1 MQVSLIVAAAHNG
14 AIGKGGAMPWHLP
27 ADLKHFKNITWGLP
41 VIMGRKTFD
50 SLGKALP
57 GRTNIVITR
66 QENWNPSSDVIVVA
80 DTITALSKAKECGV
94 KEVVIIGGGEIY
106 NLFFEL
112 ATRIYL
118 TRVDASPDADTFF
131 SSFHPQD
138 WKLVSQLDREADS
151 KHAFNFS
158 FQVWERL
165 T

>member
-14 AIGKGGAMPWHLP
+14 AIGKEGAMPWHLP

-41 VIMGRKTFD
+41 IIMGRKTFD
-50 SLGKALP
+50 SLGKPLP

-66 QENWNPSSDVIVVA
+66 QTNWNPSNEVIVVA
-80 DTITALSKAKECGV
+80 DVITALSKAKECGV
-94 KEVVIIGGGEIY
+94 KEVVVIGGGEIY
-106 NLFFEL
+106 NLFFDL

-118 TRVDASPDADTFF
+118 TRVDAAPDADTFF
-131 SSFHPQD
+131 SSFHPKN
-138 WKLVSQLDREADS
+138 WKLISQLDREADA
-151 KHAFNFS
+151 KHAYNYS

>member
-27 ADLKHFKNITWGLP
+27 ADLRHFKNITWGLP

-151 KHAFNFS
+151 KHAFNYS

>member
-66 QENWNPSSDVIVVA
+66 QENWNPSSDVIVVT

-131 SSFHPQD
+131 SSFHPQN

-151 KHAFNFS
+151 KHAFNYS

>member
-27 ADLKHFKNITWGLP
+27 ADLRHFKNITWGLP

>member
-66 QENWNPSSDVIVVA
+66 QENWNPSNDVIVVA

-151 KHAFNFS
+151 KHAFNYS

-165 T
+165 P

>member
-14 AIGKGGAMPWHLP
+14 AIGKEGTMPWHLP

-41 VIMGRKTFD
+41 IIMGRKTFD
-50 SLGKALP
+50 SLGKPLP

-66 QENWNPSSDVIVVA
+66 QTNWNPSNEVIVVA
-80 DTITALSKAKECGV
+80 DVITALSKAKKCGV

-106 NLFFEL
+106 NLFFDL

-118 TRVDASPDADTFF
+118 TRVDAAPDADTFF
-131 SSFHPQD
+131 SSFHPKN
-138 WKLVSQLDREADS
+138 WKLISQLDREADA
-151 KHAFNFS
+151 KHAYNYS

>member
-27 ADLKHFKNITWGLP
+27 ADLRHFKNITWGLP

-66 QENWNPSSDVIVVA
+66 QENWNPSNDVIVVA

-151 KHAFNFS
+151 KHAFNYS

>member
-151 KHAFNFS
+151 KHAFNYS

>member
-66 QENWNPSSDVIVVA
+66 QENWNPSNDVIVVA

-151 KHAFNFS
+151 KHAFNYS

>member
-131 SSFHPQD
+131 SSFHPQN

-151 KHAFNFS
+151 KHAFNYS

>member
-14 AIGKGGAMPWHLP
+14 AIGKEGTMPWHLP

-41 VIMGRKTFD
+41 IIMGRKTFD
-50 SLGKALP
+50 SLGKPLP

-66 QENWNPSSDVIVVA
+66 QTNWNPSNEVIVVA
-80 DTITALSKAKECGV
+80 DVITALSKAKECGV
-94 KEVVIIGGGEIY
+94 KEVVVIGGGEIY
-106 NLFFEL
+106 NLFFDL

-118 TRVDASPDADTFF
+118 TLVDAAPDADTFF
-131 SSFHPQD
+131 SSFHPKN
-138 WKLVSQLDREADS
+138 WRLISQLDREADE
-151 KHAFNFS
+151 KHAYNYS